1 MAESKTYTGDLST
14 AIVSKIA
21 SAIEQRKQEKEID
34 KTKATPEVK
43 QAAKKLI
50 SDEGSSTQVT
60 KDTDLKTYIAKV
72 FGSELDAGII
82 QTEGSIGKLSDQVL
96 FASEGLVNAQKLLIN
111 QNELMESKFDTM
123 LDLFRTRNEIEKN
136 REDRLKADDEEFS
149 IEGVDEDFGSADAAT
164 TARGDILD
172 LFKKGSK
179 VARAISLLVRGL
191 GVRTVAAGVVKG
203 TGMGITKKFS
213 KNIAQK
219 IATDRLLSEGGK
231 RTARKITKR
240 AAVNTAKTTIQRQVG
255 KRVSGDLIPKIFSS
269 KPIKDALLK
278 KLGSEGAEK
287 IAVKIASKSVPVA
300 QTAYGIVEGLA
311 RFLMGDPKGFALSMG
326 SAVPIAGY
334 GFTIL
339 DIFRDI
345 NIGAYEKHI
354 ESNFLK
360 GITDENITDFIR
372 EALGVSPDQYETG
385 GITPKQYE
393 TGTRLQPLLSNKI
406 FEKSIVSSSLLLA
419 SAAGITP
426 QVNAEI
432 RSAGLGNIPIDNLN
446 DRTDIGRISQS
457 FFSSGLNKNN
467 MLYRPIPP
475 LPSID
480 SMDTQEQGKQP
491 WKVLGIELP
500 DLGVTEITSSA
511 IKSIRD
517 IVWGRKDDGFWGP
530 PWLGIKRGNKEE
542 PKPKQV
548 QPKTTISGSTITD
561 IEELA
566 FLKMVRHVEGT
577 RSDDSYNRWFG
588 GRTDMNMTEMTLQE
602 LYDEQTRRMDAG
614 ETTYN
619 GLSSAAVGLGQFMDP
634 LNQAKGMYASQG
646 KEFDPTKIKFSKDLQ
661 LQLIL
666 HLAKKKRGI
675 DVSEPLTIEGLSEL
689 QKEWAGIGP
698 FHGQTKRTL
707 EESLQIY
714 NDYLKQMEMAPI
726 EDRKVS
732 QLNSTSFDVEDSL
745 DPYGN
750 NQPIVITNTTYVS
763 SDDTTMVTSINR
775 GNDDWIKKYKL
786 YSLIS

>member
-1 MAESKTYTGDLST
+1 MAEIKTYTGDLST

-60 KDTDLKTYIAKV
+60 KDFDLKTYIAKV
-72 FGSELDAGII
+72 FGSELDAGIV
-82 QTEGSIGKLSDQVL
+82 QTEGNIGKLSDQVL

-136 REDRLKADDEEFS
+136 REERLKADDKEFS
-149 IEGVDEDFGSADAAT
+149 MEGVDEDFGSADAAK
-164 TARGDILD
+164 TARGDILG

-231 RTARKITKR
+231 RTAKKITKR

-255 KRVSGDLIPKIFSS
+255 KRVSGDLIPRIFSS
-269 KPIKDALLK
+269 KPIRDALLK
-278 KLGSEGAEK
+278 KIGSEGAEK
-287 IAVKIASKSVPVA
+287 IAVKIAGKSVPVA

-360 GITDENITDFIR
+360 GISDQNITDFIQ

-393 TGTRLQPLLSNKI
+393 TGTRLQPSLSNKI

-446 DRTDIGRISQS
+446 ARTDIGRISQS
-457 FFSSGLNKNN
+457 FSSSGLNKNV
-467 MLYRPIPP
+467 MLSEMIPP
-475 LPSID
+475 LPSIGSMD
-480 SMDTQEQGKQP
+480 TMDTQEQGKQP
-491 WKVLGIELP
+491 WKILGIELP
-500 DLGVTEITSSA
+500 DLGVTEITSSVV
-511 IKSIRD
+511 KNIRD
-517 IVWGRKDDGFWGP
+517 VVWGRKDDGYWGP
-530 PWLGIKRGNKEE
+530 KWMGMKRGNNEVNEKVIEKPITKLNITEEDMTWIVKTVKGEAGLGNLVSGKSKDVYYVAANILTRMADPRYPNTAKEVVQQGQPFMDDGYSIQYEGYNEDPVDQDIMELFQSEGGKEE
-542 PKPKQV
+542 ILNALKELDGRTSFKGTTMYDYMGEGDILPAPNANFYHYEEQQRKSDEV
-548 QPKTTISGSTITD
+548 QPFMIRDDWKK
-561 IEELA
+561 
-566 FLKMVRHVEGT
+566 FL
-577 RSDDSYNRWFG
+577 
-588 GRTDMNMTEMTLQE
+588 
-602 LYDEQTRRMDAG
+602 
-614 ETTYN
+614 
-619 GLSSAAVGLGQFMDP
+619 
-634 LNQAKGMYASQG
+634 
-646 KEFDPTKIKFSKDLQ
+646 
-661 LQLIL
+661 
-666 HLAKKKRGI
+666 
-675 DVSEPLTIEGLSEL
+675 
-689 QKEWAGIGP
+689 
-698 FHGQTKRTL
+698 
-707 EESLQIY
+707 
-714 NDYLKQMEMAPI
+714 PI